1 MTEDNEDF
9 YIEERGDTP
18 SDSHTRREEEN
29 RTPKTKTPKAKHYP
43 REKKTGNEDF
53 YTEDGNLVFTEAY
66 LKKRGYC
73 CESGCRHCPYGFG
86 KEK

>member
-1 MTEDNEDF
+1 MD
-9 YIEERGDTP
+9 
-18 SDSHTRREEEN
+18 
-29 RTPKTKTPKAKHYP
+29 
-43 REKKTGNEDF
+43 NEDF